1 VSSIAR
7 NESSSGELIVRIIR
21 KIEFAVAVLA
31 LVPASLTFADP
42 APDRRYEPGEI
53 FRDYAECPEM
63 VVVPA
68 GSFTMGSPKSERYR
82 IHVEG
87 PQL

>member
-1 VSSIAR
+1 MRSIR
-7 NESSSGELIVRIIR
+7 R
-21 KIEFAVAVLA
+21 IEFAVAAFA

-42 APDRRYEPGEI
+42 APDRRYEAGKT
-53 FRDYAECPEM
+53 FRDCAGISPEM

-82 IHVEG
+82 ISR
-87 PQL
+87 